1 MSWGIAVDKFDGIH
15 LILEAKFENNL
26 KVEGT
31 FKSEEKRISTIILM
45 TYDGDHSDYLIN
57 LLYADVRDGTT
68 LMCMEKKLYLCFS
81 ESYPGY
87 PQISKMKHF
96 AIIFN
101 KFYRL
106 TIIVK
111 FFILAVSGS
120 DGYTLFYIT
129 LEQLSEK
136 YLVLKVI
143 IIFSS

>member
-31 FKSEEKRISTIILM
+31 VKSEEKRISTIILM

-111 FFILAVSGS
+111 FFILDVSGS
-120 DGYTLFYIT
+120 YGYTLFYIT

-136 YLVLKVI
+136 YLFLKVI

>member
-1 MSWGIAVDKFDGIH
+1 MSWGKGVDKFDGIH
-15 LILEAKFENNL
+15 LILEAKFEDNL

-45 TYDGDHSDYLIN
+45 TYDGDHSDYLTN
-57 LLYADVRDGTT
+57 LLNADVRDGTT
-68 LMCMEKKLYLCFS
+68 LMCLEKKLSLCFS
-81 ESYPGY
+81 ESYPGF

-101 KFYRL
+101 EFYRL

-111 FFILAVSGS
+111 FFIFVVSGS
-120 DGYTLFYIT
+120 YGYTLFYIT

-136 YLVLKVI
+136 YLVLEVI
-143 IIFSS
+143 IMFSS